1 MLRGAQRIYSLSF
14 IIFGMLSHL
23 TGTILSHDASSVV
36 LDVSGVGYRIFVT
49 PTILGDFLSG
59 AKVSLHTHLSVRE
72 DSMTLFGFATE
83 RELTFFEMLITVP
96 GIGPKSALA
105 ALSLA
110 PIDTLMSAIGSGDIA
125 YLTKVS
131 GIGPKTA
138 KKIVLELQDKISA
151 GSDDAHAARQD
162 DADVVEVLRSLG
174 YPLDEARAAVQ
185 KVPTEVMGT
194 SERVKE
200 ALKVLGNGN

>member
-1 MLRGAQRIYSLSF
+1 
-14 IIFGMLSHL
+14 MLSHL